1 MYRPPLRIRY
11 PARRIV
17 MFGRLAYRDLHP
29 LLVTSQDGTAELA
42 CLSEGASMHSLLRL
56 NSLERRL
63 CEPSVSATLTIQSGD
78 SWAARSSERV
88 KRRLITESGSHS
100 LGSAGLY
107 TRWNAAGL
115 TVESVPERT
124 LAQSTDGRSPGIKWD
139 IPPQLSNS

>member
-1 MYRPPLRIRY
+1 
-11 PARRIV
+11 

-63 CEPSVSATLTIQSGD
+63 CEAGVSATLTIQSGD

-100 LGSAGLY
+100 VGAPAYIRGGMQPD
-107 TRWNAAGL
+107 TQWN
-115 TVESVPERT
+115 
-124 LAQSTDGRSPGIKWD
+124 QSRREPWHSRQRDVARG
-139 IPPQLSNS
+139 